1 MKNVKIEFRCT
12 EEEKKRAYDMAERH
26 GQSVKDLMLGGTIYK
41 RGRSGVNAREK
52 APIQRMMTS
61 LKRKRTR
68 WWRNASPGMRQC
80 SAFTGV
86 RTTCISILR

>member
-41 RGRSGVNAREK
+41 RGRSGLNAREK
-52 APIQRMMTS
+52 ASIQRMMTS
-61 LKRKRTR
+61 LNKIDSGLDVTEE
-68 WWRNASPGMRQC
+68 
-80 SAFTGV
+80 TGKII
-86 RTTCISILR
+86 REARELCQYLKQ

>member
-52 APIQRMMTS
+52 ASIQRMMTS
-61 LKRKRTR
+61 LNKIDSGLDVTEE
-68 WWRNASPGMRQC
+68 
-80 SAFTGV
+80 TGKII
-86 RTTCISILR
+86 REARELCQYLKQ